1 VKRIPSR
8 LSYGNVMSSLA
19 LFLAVGG
26 VSFAATTLPNNSV
39 GTAQLR
45 GGAINSSKV
54 ADHSLRAADFA
65 SGQLVRG
72 PRGPR
77 GHRGRPGD
85 GAAPQGP
92 AGSPGAPGAPGR
104 TGPAGPIGAR
114 GSTGPTGPPGPQ
126 GPAGAPG
133 ADGHLGAIVVPFN
146 ESIPAG
152 TVGFFFPEHCPAGD
166 RVLTG
171 SAGVNPIFAITHSS
185 PFPDDPGRWDFEG
198 NTLDGQRSV
207 GAHTMPG
214 SLVCI
219 PAS

>member
-1 VKRIPSR
+1 MKRTSFH
-8 LSYGNVMSSLA
+8 LSYGNVMSSIA

-26 VSFAATTLPNNSV
+26 VSLAATTLPSGSV

-45 GGAINSSKV
+45 NGAVNGSKV

-65 SGQLVRG
+65 PGQLVRG
-72 PRGPR
+72 PVGPPGRRGPA
-77 GHRGRPGD
+77 GN

-92 AGSPGAPGAPGR
+92 AGSAGAPGAPG
-104 TGPAGPIGAR
+104 GAGPPGLVGAR
-114 GSTGPTGPPGPQ
+114 GSTGLLGPPGPQ
-126 GPAGAPG
+126 GPTGAPG
-133 ADGHLGAIVVPFN
+133 TDGRLGAIVVPFN

-152 TVGFFFPEHCPAGD
+152 TAHFFFPEHCPPGD

-171 SAGVNPIFAITHSS
+171 TAGVNPIFAITNSS
-185 PFPDDPGRWDFEG
+185 PSTDDPGRWDFEG
-198 NTLDGQRSV
+198 NTLDGGRSDA
-207 GAHTMPG
+207 AHTMPG